1 MTPRRTAVE
10 DLFVRMGQQH
20 CAVVLAPLSS
30 RERYTAALMG
40 SVPASIGRYRVVR
53 QLGEGGMGTVFEAV
67 HETIERRVAIKL
79 LKPEYAHVPD
89 IALRFVNEARAVN
102 RVQHP
107 GIVQISDHGQLPDG
121 TAFIVME
128 FLAGE
133 TLEQR
138 IHRDGGTLALADVLD
153 LGWQLAD
160 ALAAAHA
167 KGIIHRDVKPQN
179 VMLTPDVQN
188 PDIIR
193 TKVLDFGLAKL
204 AGGALSKTSSNAIMG
219 TPLYMSPEQC
229 AGAGK
234 VDARSDVYSLGC
246 VLYEM
251 LAGRPPF
258 LAEGAGQL
266 LGMHMYDQP
275 EPLGRLTPATPKAVL
290 QLVHSLLTKDQTL
303 RPTMSEVAKQ
313 LALLKRL
320 VPAGRPHTAD
330 ATAGVSASAAQSLAL
345 GATFAQITATSGRR
359 LVRVLSASGLIA
371 VICTAAITI
380 GTYHHRQLRVA
391 TKATESSIKPPATQV
406 APRSQSVTAVEPA
419 ISNGKGENVATT
431 SSSPGLTLRTA
442 QQMPVQ
448 LTPSQPSAAM
458 EPLSAAGNSGAHSIS
473 AAPVFKKKPTMASLA
488 KRKDRSAKESQRIPT
503 GGRHLSGEALP
514 HNVEIPLED

>member
-10 DLFVRMGQQH
+10 DLFVRMGQQQ

-30 RERYTAALMG
+30 GERYTAALMG
-40 SVPASIGRYRVVR
+40 SMPASIGRYRVIR

-167 KGIIHRDVKPQN
+167 NGIIHRDVKPQN

-188 PDIIR
+188 SHITR

-330 ATAGVSASAAQSLAL
+330 ATAGVSASAAQSFAL

-359 LVRVLSASGLIA
+359 LVRVLSAAGFIVVA
-371 VICTAAITI
+371 CTAAITI
-380 GTYHHRQLRVA
+380 STYHHRQLPVAARV
-391 TKATESSIKPPATQV
+391 TESSVKQPATQV

-473 AAPVFKKKPTMASLA
+473 AAPAFKKKPTTASLA
-488 KRKDRSAKESQRIPT
+488 KRKDRSAKESPRIPA